1 MEDWLFDLMNLKK
14 VGYKILVNN
23 QELERQLG

>member
-1 MEDWLFDLMNLKK
+1 MEDWIFDLMNLKK
-14 VGYKILVNN
+14 VGYKIHISN